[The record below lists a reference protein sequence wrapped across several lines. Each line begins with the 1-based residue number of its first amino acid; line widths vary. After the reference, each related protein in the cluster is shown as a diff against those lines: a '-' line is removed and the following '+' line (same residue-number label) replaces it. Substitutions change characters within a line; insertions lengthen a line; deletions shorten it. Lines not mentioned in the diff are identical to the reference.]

1 LNESLLFIRR
11 QITSGLSRGF
21 TNPNRNGSCSKP
33 SPIYF
38 FTVQPTEIIDGELPC
53 SQTLHCFFLNRRRA
67 ALSGGKVITIHDDS
81 ELMRLASS
89 RSVRLVL
96 TLERSEQMPKYL
108 IQGSYSQQGLKGML
122 KEGGSKRRE
131 AAEQLIKG
139 TGGRLEAYYYAFGS
153 DDFVIIADL
162 PSNVDAAALSFAVN
176 ASGAVQSRMT
186 VLITPEEADQATK
199 KMKTVK
205 YRAPGE

>member
-1 LNESLLFIRR
+1 
-11 QITSGLSRGF
+11 
-21 TNPNRNGSCSKP
+21 
-33 SPIYF
+33 
-38 FTVQPTEIIDGELPC
+38 
-53 SQTLHCFFLNRRRA
+53 
-67 ALSGGKVITIHDDS
+67 
-81 ELMRLASS
+81 
-89 RSVRLVL
+89 
-96 TLERSEQMPKYL
+96 MPKYL

-131 AAEQLIKG
+131 AAEQIIKG
-139 TGGRLEAYYYAFGS
+139 TGGRLESYYYAFGS

-186 VLITPEEADQATK
+186 VLITPEEADEAAK

>member
-1 LNESLLFIRR
+1 MRCTASDHINAVIRVYDDAGNVIETHEHKGDFKEWWAPWYFRLWAERATLL
-11 QITSGLSRGF
+11 
-21 TNPNRNGSCSKP
+21 
-33 SPIYF
+33 
-38 FTVQPTEIIDGELPC
+38 
-53 SQTLHCFFLNRRRA
+53 
-67 ALSGGKVITIHDDS
+67 GKVTIIHDDR
-81 ELMRLASS
+81 ELMRVASS
-89 RSVRLVL
+89 RTVRLVL
-96 TLERSEQMPKYL
+96 ALERSEQMPKYL

-131 AAEQLIKG
+131 AAEQIIKG

-162 PSNVDAAALSFAVN
+162 PSNVDAAALSLAVN
-176 ASGAVQSRMT
+176 ASGAVKSRMT
-186 VLITPEEADQATK
+186 VLITPEEADEATK